1 MIYRRAVAKLR
12 AQDWFAILVE
22 LAIVILGVFIGTLVA
37 NANQQRLEG
46 NETQHRL
53 DQLKPELQ
61 RIVARAALVR
71 DYYATTR
78 HYAET
83 AFAGWENDPK
93 VSDSEFVIAAYQ
105 ASQIKAM
112 STTSQSWA
120 ELFGADQLR
129 NIDDPAIRDPMLRLM
144 TYPSENLGIMRM
156 QTKYRDTVRLIIPDA
171 MQQAIRQRCGD
182 YFATPSSLDMTLP
195 KSCGLKL
202 DPATG
207 KTVATDLRRHPEL
220 VEQLRL
226 HLSLVASLLN
236 DVAIYD
242 TAAQRLGQALDR

>member
-1 MIYRRAVAKLR
+1 MIYKRVAARLR
-12 AQDWFAILVE
+12 AQDW
-22 LAIVILGVFIGTLVA
+22 LAITIEIGIVIVGVFIGTQVSNW
-37 NANQQRLEG
+37 NATRLEG
-46 NETQHRL
+46 AETQHRL
-53 DQLKPELQ
+53 DQLKPELR

-78 HYAET
+78 RYAET

-93 VSDSEFVIAAYQ
+93 VSDNAFVIAAYQ

-156 QTKYRDTVRLIIPDA
+156 QTKYRDTVRSIISDA
-171 MQQAIRQRCGD
+171 VQQVIRQHCGD
-182 YFATPSSLDMTLP
+182 YFAAPSSLDMTLP
-195 KSCGLKL
+195 KSCDLEL
-202 DPATG
+202 DPATA
-207 KTVATDLRRHPEL
+207 KTVAADLRRHPEL

-226 HLSLVASLLN
+226 HLSQVASLLN
-236 DVAIYD
+236 DVGIYD
-242 TAAQRLGQALDR
+242 TAARRLGQALDR

>member
-1 MIYRRAVAKLR
+1 MIYKRAIAKLR

-46 NETQHRL
+46 KETQHRL
-53 DQLKPELQ
+53 EQLKPELQ
-61 RIVARAALVR
+61 RIVGRAALVR
-71 DYYATTR
+71 DYYAITR
-78 HYAET
+78 RYAEA
-83 AFAGWENDPK
+83 AFAGWGNDPK
-93 VSDSEFVIAAYQ
+93 VSDSAFVIAAYQ
-105 ASQIKAM
+105 ASQVKAM

-144 TYPSENLGIMRM
+144 TYPSENLGIVRM
-156 QTKYRDTVRLIIPDA
+156 QTKYRDTVRSIIPDA

-182 YFATPSSLDMTLP
+182 NFTTPSALDLTLHDR
-195 KSCGLKL
+195 CDLKL
-202 DPATG
+202 DPASA

-226 HLSLVASLLN
+226 HLSTVASLLN
-236 DVAIYD
+236 DVFIYD
-242 TAAQRLGQALDR
+242 TAARRLGQALDR

>member
-1 MIYRRAVAKLR
+1 MIYRRAIAKLR

-93 VSDSEFVIAAYQ
+93 VSDREFVIAAYQ
-105 ASQIKAM
+105 ASQVKAM

-195 KSCGLKL
+195 KSCDLKL
-202 DPATG
+202 DPATA

>member
-1 MIYRRAVAKLR
+1 MIYRRAIAKLR

-46 NETQHRL
+46 KETQHRL

-93 VSDSEFVIAAYQ
+93 VSDREFVIAAYQ

-182 YFATPSSLDMTLP
+182 HFATPSSLDMTLP
-195 KSCGLKL
+195 KSCDLKL
-202 DPATG
+202 DPATA

>member
-1 MIYRRAVAKLR
+1 MIFKRVAANLR
-12 AQDWFAILVE
+12 VQNWSAILIE
-22 LAIVILGVFIGTLVA
+22 LAIVIVGVFIGTQVSNW
-37 NANQQRLEG
+37 NATRLEG
-46 NETQHRL
+46 AETEHRL
-53 DQLKPELQ
+53 EQLKPELQ

-71 DYYATTR
+71 NYYATTR
-78 HYAET
+78 RYAET
-83 AFAGWENDPK
+83 AFAGWENDPN

-171 MQQAIRQRCGD
+171 VQQAIRQRCGD

-195 KSCGLKL
+195 KSCGLEL
-202 DPATG
+202 DPATA
-207 KTVATDLRRHPEL
+207 KAVAANLRRHPEL
-220 VEQLRL
+220 IEQLRL

-236 DVAIYD
+236 DVIIYD
-242 TAAQRLGQALDR
+242 TAAQRLGQALGR

>member
-1 MIYRRAVAKLR
+1 MIYKRFAARLK
-12 AQDWFAILVE
+12 AQDW
-22 LAIVILGVFIGTLVA
+22 LAITIEIGIVIVGVFIGTQVSNW
-37 NANQQRLEG
+37 NATRLEG
-46 NETQHRL
+46 AETQHRL
-53 DQLKPELQ
+53 EQLKPELQ

-71 DYYATTR
+71 EYYATTR
-78 HYAET
+78 RYAET

-93 VSDSEFVIAAYQ
+93 VSDNAFVIAAYQ
-105 ASQIKAM
+105 ASQVKAM

-144 TYPSENLGIMRM
+144 TYPSENLGIVRM
-156 QTKYRDTVRLIIPDA
+156 QTKYRDTVRSIIPDA

-182 YFATPSSLDMTLP
+182 YFTTSSALDLALHDR
-195 KSCGLKL
+195 CNLRL
-202 DPATG
+202 DPAAA

-236 DVAIYD
+236 DVGIYD
-242 TAAQRLGQALDR
+242 TAARRLREALDR